1 MYAIIQGSG
10 HQYRVEL
17 GQFIRLPKQEG
28 TSPGSKW
35 KCQKVLVFGDS
46 RGVSVFGTPFLN
58 QVVVQG
64 QVLRHG
70 RSKKVLVFK
79 KNRRKGYRRTRGHR
93 QDFTEI
99 YIESLKAPDG
109 KTHSRPL
116 RVPGSSEKP
125 QEGLS

>member
-1 MYAIIQGSG
+1 MYAIIQGPG
-10 HQYRVEL
+10 HQYRVEP
-17 GQFIRLPKQEG
+17 GQFIRLPHLAG

-35 KCQKVLVFGDS
+35 KCQKVLAFGDS
-46 RGVSVFGTPFLN
+46 SGVSLFGTPFLN

-64 QVLRHG
+64 HVLRHG

-93 QDFTEI
+93 QDFTEV

-109 KTHSRPL
+109 KTHTRPL
-116 RVPGSSEKP
+116 KSPGAAQQKEKA
-125 QEGLS
+125 